1 MKNKEKKMVSKETQI
16 EIDQKV
22 NEIVKK
28 YTELLDTEDAASY
41 IGVSSHTL
49 EVWRSTKRYDVPY
62 IKVGRLVKY
71 RVYDLINWLN
81 AHTIKNNQEEQD

>member
-1 MKNKEKKMVSKETQI
+1 MVSKESKI

-28 YTELLDTEDAASY
+28 YTELLDTEDAARY
-41 IGVSSHTL
+41 IGVSAHTL
-49 EVWRSTKRYDVPY
+49 EVWRCTKRYDVPY

-81 AHTIKNNQEEQD
+81 AQTINNKEEGQE